1 MTKTTNEQQGSPRIA
16 AVGSV
21 GRGRLRQA
29 AIYSAGV
36 FGTRPSIPTSW
47 PDLDRLAR
55 RKLSR
60 RGYGYVAGGAGSEA
74 TMRADR
80 DAFERRQLVPRMLR
94 DVAVRDTTAALFG
107 RRLPVPLLLAPI
119 GALGILH
126 PEADLAVA
134 KAAAEHGIPF
144 IFSNQASRPMEE
156 CAAAMGSSPRWFQ
169 LYWSTSDDLVASLV
183 GRAEAAGCEAIVVT
197 LDTTMLGWR
206 PRDLDR
212 GYLPFALGDG
222 IAQYTSDP
230 VFRDLLAGRASGP
243 SATPTVRQIPSL
255 VRSLVRMSRNA
266 PGRPM
271 ANLAFARAAV
281 QTFLETYSR
290 PSLTWA
296 DLPTLRGLTSLP
308 IVLKGIQHADDA
320 RRAVDAGAD
329 GIIVSTHGGRQVDG
343 GRGSL
348 DSLPGVVDAVDGAI
362 PVLMDSGIRGGADV
376 LKAVALGAAAVCL
389 GRPYALALGVA
400 GSAGV
405 SELLSNVIAEF
416 DLTLG
421 LCGYASVADVGPEA
435 VVSRFW
441 SDPKG

>member
-1 MTKTTNEQQGSPRIA
+1 MNSTDQRRDQGQKAQVS
-16 AVGSV
+16 SMSQ
-21 GRGRLRQA
+21 GRLRQSF
-29 AIYSAGV
+29 IYSRGV
-36 FGTRPSIPTSW
+36 FGERPHIPTSW

-55 RKLSR
+55 RRLSR
-60 RGYGYVAGGAGSEA
+60 RAYGYVAGGAGSEA

-80 DAFERRQLVPRMLR
+80 EAFERRQLLPRVLR
-94 DVAVRDTTAALFG
+94 DVSVRDTSVELFG

-126 PEADLAVA
+126 PEADVAVA
-134 KAAAEHGIPF
+134 KAAAEHGVPF
-144 IFSNQASRPMEE
+144 IFSNQASASMED
-156 CAAAMGSSPRWFQ
+156 CAAAMGASPRWFQ

-183 GRAEAAGCEAIVVT
+183 GRAEAAGCEAVVVT

-266 PGRPM
+266 PGPPI

-281 QTFLETYSR
+281 QTFLQTYSR

-308 IVLKGIQHADDA
+308 IVLKGIQH
-320 RRAVDAGAD
+320 
-329 GIIVSTHGGRQVDG
+329 
-343 GRGSL
+343 
-348 DSLPGVVDAVDGAI
+348 
-362 PVLMDSGIRGGADV
+362 
-376 LKAVALGAAAVCL
+376 
-389 GRPYALALGVA
+389 
-400 GSAGV
+400 
-405 SELLSNVIAEF
+405 
-416 DLTLG
+416 
-421 LCGYASVADVGPEA
+421 
-435 VVSRFW
+435 
-441 SDPKG
+441 